1 MRQIQLQPTLKWFIL
16 IDYGRWFGWRFIAP
30 RYSTY
35 GPDRKGEFSLT
46 FGFPFCKVDIHFD
59 PIIPTRGWDG
69 RYDLM
74 YNLFTGEYTESI
86 CRCEPGTC
94 TFTDAYMKAGEPTHV
109 DGKDSWAV
117 ALERVLRKIFPS
129 RKR

>member
-16 IDYGRWFGWRFIAP
+16 IDYGRWFGWGFTAP
-30 RYSTY
+30 RYTTY
-35 GPDRKGEFSLT
+35 GPERKGEFT
-46 FGFPFCKVDIHFD
+46 WEMGFPFGQINIHFD
-59 PIIPTRGWDG
+59 PIIPTTGCDG

-74 YNLFTGEYTESI
+74 YNLFTGEYLESI

-94 TFTDAYMKAGEPTHV
+94 EFTDAYVKAGEPTHV
-109 DGKDSWAV
+109 SGKDSWAV

>member
-1 MRQIQLQPTLKWFIL
+1 MRQIQLQPTLKWFIV
-16 IDYGRWFGWRFIAP
+16 INFARFYGWRFFS
-30 RYSTY
+30 RFRTY
-35 GPDRKGEFSLT
+35 GPERKGEFSWD
-46 FGFPFCKVDIHFD
+46 FGVPFTNIQVMFD

-94 TFTDAYMKAGEPTHV
+94 TFTDAYIKAGEPTHV